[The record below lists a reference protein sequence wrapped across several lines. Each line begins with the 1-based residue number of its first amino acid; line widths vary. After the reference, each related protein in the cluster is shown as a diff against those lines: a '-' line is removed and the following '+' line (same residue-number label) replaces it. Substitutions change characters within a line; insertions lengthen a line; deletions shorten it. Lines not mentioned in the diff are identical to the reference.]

1 MSQTSSSFA
10 GAAQDKVSVD
20 TVIIPTAGWG
30 TRMAPFTSAIP
41 KNLLP
46 VGDRQLID
54 IAVESAVTAGAK
66 KIVMVCSPR
75 DMAAYQ
81 SHFNPPQENVT
92 KVEGKPELKAR
103 VDTVTQY
110 APIIEFVAQEQAR
123 GLGHAVL
130 MGKDH
135 VNGAFGVILPDNLML
150 GKDGAPTMFKELVE
164 NYTGGVALACM
175 EVARED
181 TNKYGIFKLQD
192 GQDENA
198 KSRLAVS
205 VVEKPAPE
213 DAPSRLAVM
222 GLYVCPAEIMDV
234 LEKTGE
240 GVGGEIQLTDAIDTL
255 AQNGAD
261 MHAVKTNGHWFDC
274 GDMNGYINAVRFV
287 VAKPNVAAREHAPE
301 TRL

>member
-1 MSQTSSSFA
+1 MSNQASFA
-10 GAAQDKVSVD
+10 GAAHNTVSVD

-30 TRMAPFTSAIP
+30 TRMAPFTNAIP

-54 IAVESAVTAGAK
+54 IAVESAVAAGAK

-81 SHFNPPQENVT
+81 SHFSPPREISS
-92 KVEGKPELKAR
+92 KVESKPELKAR
-103 VDTVTQY
+103 VEAVTQY

-135 VNGAFGVILPDNLML
+135 VSGPFGVILPDNLML
-150 GKDGAPTMFKELVE
+150 GKDGAPTMYKELVD
-164 NYTGGVALACM
+164 NYTDGVALACM
-175 EVARED
+175 EVAAKD
-181 TNKYGIFKLQD
+181 TNKYGIFKLED

-205 VVEKPAPE
+205 VVEKPAP
-213 DAPSRLAVM
+213 DAAPSRLAVM

-234 LEKTGE
+234 LAKTGE

-255 AQNGAD
+255 AKNGAN
-261 MHAVKTNGHWFDC
+261 MHAVKTEGHWFDC
-274 GDMNGYINAVRFV
+274 GDMNGYMDALRFV
-287 VAKPNVAAREHAPE
+287 TAKPVVVVREPAPE

>member
-1 MSQTSSSFA
+1 MTNQASFA
-10 GAAQDKVSVD
+10 GAAQNKVSVD

-30 TRMAPFTSAIP
+30 TRMAPFTNAIP

-54 IAVESAVTAGAK
+54 IAVESAVLAGAK

-81 SHFNPPQENVT
+81 SHFNPPREIAG
-92 KVEGKPELKAR
+92 KVENKPELKAR
-103 VDTVTQY
+103 VDAVTQY
-110 APIIEFVAQEQAR
+110 TPMIEFVAQEQAR

-130 MGKDH
+130 MGKEH
-135 VNGAFGVILPDNLML
+135 VNGPFGVILPDNLMI
-150 GKDGAPTMFKELVE
+150 DTEGAPTLFKELVD
-164 NYTGGVALACM
+164 NYTDGVALGCM
-175 EVARED
+175 NVWPQNTD
-181 TNKYGIFKLQD
+181 KYGIFELQA
-192 GQDENA
+192 GQDKNA

-205 VVEKPAPE
+205 VVEKPAP
-213 DAPSRLAVM
+213 DAAPSNLAVM

-255 AQNGAD
+255 AKNGTNLY
-261 MHAVKTNGHWFDC
+261 AVKTGGNWFDC
-274 GDMNGYINAVRFV
+274 GDMKGYLDAVRFMTYKPE
-287 VAKPNVAAREHAPE
+287 AKLNRPGLDVRF
-301 TRL
+301 